1 MFRAERGPRGREID
15 PSSSVTAERSVP
27 DPRRAAARRVLGV
40 EPTADVDAVKRA
52 YRRLARTLHPDL
64 QPNVDDHRRRML
76 ERRFAEL
83 TAAYEALV

>member
-1 MFRAERGPRGREID
+1 MGESKSGSASGVNLRA
-15 PSSSVTAERSVP
+15 RSA
-27 DPRRAAARRVLGV
+27 DIRRAAAMRVLGLEV
-40 EPTADVDAVKRA
+40 SADADDVKRA

-64 QPNVDDHRRRML
+64 QPGADDERRRLL